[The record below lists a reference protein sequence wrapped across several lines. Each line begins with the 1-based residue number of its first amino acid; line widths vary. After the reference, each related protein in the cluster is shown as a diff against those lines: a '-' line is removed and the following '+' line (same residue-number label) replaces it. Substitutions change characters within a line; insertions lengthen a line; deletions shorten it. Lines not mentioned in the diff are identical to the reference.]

1 MTNISAIRQWAA
13 ASPNVV
19 KDWISE
25 SNSINQDLREQS
37 KALRA
42 RARDLEQ
49 NNDYAYRYLQLLE
62 NGILG
67 EYGINLQMRARTSR
81 GRLDQRLNSL
91 IEREF
96 RSWHRA
102 QRCTID
108 GRLNW
113 YEVQKVV
120 VRSVA
125 RDGEVLI
132 RLFRD
137 DGLRIMIYD
146 ASWLD
151 NELNQDPD
159 PRNGIG
165 MISQGIEMDRFG
177 KPIAYW
183 LTKGEPAKSGTTLF
197 GLSADRQEYE
207 RVPAEDIIHIY
218 KSERPNQI
226 RGATWMA
233 SVMVHLLM
241 LNRYEKA
248 EMLAAEFAA
257 KKVGYYKTPT
267 GDWLENDE
275 DAKGYGLP
283 TAINGLGMTEL
294 PEGVE
299 MHLLDPTHPVS
310 AYGEFVKTALKGIA
324 TGLGVTYHSLSG
336 DLTEVNFSSI
346 RSGTI
351 EERDRFRAQ
360 QQWFISKLQRPIFEA
375 WLAANLTRLGLPE
388 TDFNRLSEAHFQTRG
403 YTWVDPVKDM
413 QAKQMEYQMGVC
425 SLQDIASSLG
435 RDLEEI
441 FEQRAKESEMA
452 SAYGVSI
459 ENINTE
465 FMEPSEDEQNLD

>member
-1 MTNISAIRQWAA
+1 MSVQKIRQWAA

-25 SNSINQDLREQS
+25 SNSINTDLREQS

-49 NNDYAYRYLQLLE
+49 NNDYAYRYLNLVE
-62 NGILG
+62 IGVLG
-67 EYGINLQMRARTSR
+67 EYGINLQMRSRTSR
-81 GRLDQRLNSL
+81 GKLDVRLNSL

-102 QRCTID
+102 SRCTID

-113 YEVQKVV
+113 FEVQKVV
-120 VRSVA
+120 MRSVA
-125 RDGEVLI
+125 RDGEVII

-151 NELNQDPD
+151 NDLNQDA
-159 PRNGIG
+159 NGDVG
-165 MISQGIEMDRFG
+165 MISQGIEMDRRG
-177 KPIAYW
+177 KPTAYW
-183 LTKGEPAKSGTTLF
+183 LTVGEPAESSNKLF
-197 GLSADRQEYE
+197 SMASKRQDYE

-233 SVMVHLLM
+233 SVMIHMLM

-257 KKVGYYKTPT
+257 KKIGYYKTPT

-275 DAKGYGLP
+275 NAKGYGLP
-283 TAINGLGMTEL
+283 TSINGLGMTEL

-299 MHLLDPTHPVS
+299 MELLDPTHPVT
-310 AYGEFVKTALKGIA
+310 AFGDYVKAVLRGIA

-351 EERDRFRAQ
+351 EERDRWRAN
-360 QQWFISKLQRPIFEA
+360 QQWIISKLHRPIFEA
-375 WLAANLTRLGLPE
+375 WLGANLNRLNLPQS
-388 TDFNRLSEAHFQTRG
+388 DFGRLSEAHFQTRG
-403 YTWVDPVKDM
+403 WTWVDPVKDM
-413 QAKQMEYQMGVC
+413 QAKKMEYQMGVC
-425 SLQDIASSLG
+425 SLTDVAASLG

-441 FEQRAKESEMA
+441 FDQRAKESEMA
-452 SAYGVSI
+452 EKYGI
-459 ENINTE
+459 AIQDINTE
-465 FMEPSEDEQNLD
+465 FMVEDSEDIQDQDI